1 MTATPQSRLNLLKA
15 LIRLPG
21 VTTASEE
28 DAVGRFI
35 HDHLA
40 ALPWF
45 REHPDLLFAAPTPLE
60 GDERPLHAVF
70 ALVEAARP
78 TRQTV
83 ILTGH
88 YDVVDA
94 DVYGPLREAAF
105 DPDAL
110 PRLLDPAS
118 LDAASAADLA
128 SGRFLFGRGAMDMKA
143 GVAVELELLRDFAD
157 NRELFDVNL
166 LLVVVPDEENLSAGM
181 RGAVPHLLRL
191 QRERGLDYLAAV
203 NAEPTEAGRPNAA
216 APTLFLGTVGKL
228 MPVFLCLGRESHVGA
243 YYDGLS
249 AALLSS
255 RIHVLAEGNP
265 DLADPVNGECCPSW
279 ICLEHKILRA
289 GYSVT
294 VPGASVIW
302 FNCYASSD
310 TPAAVLDRMQAVAEQ
325 AGRETTAQVR
335 RSRAALAALGC
346 AAGSAPDREV
356 RVCRVEDVRARA
368 EARLGKAELAA
379 HLERF
384 LNELEQPD
392 PREAAV
398 AVLRELVLCAAEE
411 GPLVVIGFLPP
422 YYPPRSSRVPGIR
435 HEALVRAADVLIAE
449 AEERFGLKMET
460 AEFFTGL
467 CDLSYFGFQGKP
479 DDLTALEQNLP
490 GWGAVYSV
498 PTAALAAL
506 DVPVINFG
514 PSGRDPHKK
523 TERLELRFSLERYP
537 ELLAELIRAVA
548 QENSRN
554 R

>member
-1 MTATPQSRLNLLKA
+1 MTSTPQSRLELLKA

-21 VTTASEE
+21 VSAGPEE
-28 DAVGRFI
+28 DAAARFI
-35 HDHLA
+35 YSRLA
-40 ALPWF
+40 GLDWF
-45 REHPDLLFAAPTPLE
+45 REHPELLTLLPTPLE
-60 GDERPLHAVF
+60 GDDRPLHTVI

-78 TRQTV
+78 TRRTV

-94 DVYGPLREAAF
+94 AVYGPLREAAF

-110 PRLLDPAS
+110 PALLDPAT

-128 SGRFLFGRGAMDMKA
+128 SGNFLFGRGAMDMKA
-143 GVAVELELLRDFAD
+143 GVAVELELLRDVAA

-203 NAEPTEAGRPNAA
+203 NAEPTEAGRPDAV

-265 DLADPVNGECCPSW
+265 ELADPVNGECCPSW

-294 VPGASVIW
+294 VPGTSVIW
-302 FNCYASSD
+302 FNCYAASD
-310 TPAAVLDRMQAVAEQ
+310 TPAVVLKRMQAVAEQ
-325 AGRETTAQVR
+325 AGRETAAQIR
-335 RSRAALAALGC
+335 RSRAALAELGC
-346 AAGSAPDREV
+346 TTGSGPDCAV

-368 EARLGKAELAA
+368 AARLGEAELAA

-384 LNELEQPD
+384 LHELDEPD
-392 PREAAV
+392 PREASV
-398 AVLRELVLCAAEE
+398 AVLRELVQCAAEQ

-422 YYPPRSSRVPGIR
+422 YYPPRCSRVPGVR
-435 HEALVRAADVLIAE
+435 HEALVRAADAVIAE
-449 AEERFGLKMET
+449 AADRFGLTVET
-460 AEFFTGL
+460 ADFFTGL
-467 CDLSYFGFQGKP
+467 CDLSYFGFQGDP
-479 DDLTALEQNLP
+479 DDLTALERNLP
-490 GWGAVYSV
+490 GWGTVYSV
-498 PTAALAAL
+498 PTAALADL

-537 ELLAELIRAVA
+537 ELLAALIRAVA
-548 QENSRN
+548 RENA
-554 R
+554 